1 MRAEY
6 APSALVASGVSTGV
20 ISIAGI
26 VMIGE
31 EATGG
36 GDLPPA
42 KTKVADDGRFVFELS
57 GGLPISLYSGI
68 EVLTVRHGGRGNV
81 NFCDGHAEAV
91 KWKFCTDFL
100 NILPFDP

>member
-1 MRAEY
+1 MESTY
-6 APSALVASGVSTGV
+6 NGTTFGPFKLASVRRP
-20 ISIAGI
+20 AGI

-31 EATGG
+31 EATG

-81 NFCDGHAEAV
+81 NFCDGHAEPV
-91 KWKFCTDFL
+91 KWKFCTDYL